1 MKPAT
6 KATASVAAIALLA
19 FAMVLQPVATSSAE
33 TMQLTKPLAGSTMF
47 FADRFA
53 TAYYTIDNDNF
64 RTVVT
69 IAPGPDGK
77 GNPMQLTNS
86 LVDGESAEYSVGGFG
101 ENTIKVTLKL
111 TRHGDKIIAS
121 VTTDETAS
129 NS

>member
-1 MKPAT
+1 MKFV
-6 KATASVAAIALLA
+6 ATAAAATALLA
-19 FAMVLQPVATSSAE
+19 IATAVPPVATAHAQS
-33 TMQLTKPLAGSTMF
+33 MQLSKPLAGATMF

-53 TAYYTIDNDNF
+53 TAYYTIDKENF

-69 IAPGPDGK
+69 IAPGPDGD

-101 ENTIKVTLKL
+101 ENAIKVTLKL
-111 TRHGDKIIAS
+111 TRNGDAITAN
-121 VTTDETAS
+121 VTTEAGER